1 MTTRLILMYL
11 KMYWVRLLIV
21 GLIVLLVILAIV
33 GLASL
38 ESFYRHI
45 TLAQMPYNIL
55 MAGVHASIFVFMYMI
70 FLRGGFA
77 KLERSKIKSKDV
89 NISWDDVIGMDD
101 AKREA
106 WEVVE
111 LIKDRARLKMIGGKI
126 IRGLLMVGAPGC
138 GKTYL
143 AKAIATEAGIPFI
156 SMSGSEFTEI
166 FVGVGAS
173 RVRKLFKKARALAY
187 GYGACIIF
195 IDEIDTIGRKRTF
208 SAFGGSEET
217 NSTLNQLLAEMDGL
231 KEKQYDI
238 IVVGATNAIEDILD
252 KALLRPG
259 RFDRKIFVDRPGL
272 EDREKLFAYYLKK
285 IKYDPSIDIGRLA
298 RKVVH
303 KTPADIE
310 NVVKE
315 AALIA
320 MRNKK
325 EVVNLKD
332 IADAIERIDMG
343 IKHKRHMTEHERRMV
358 AYHETGH
365 LLVLYILH
373 PTNDVFKA
381 SIVGRRAALGVVH
394 HQPREELFTHSK
406 DKMLADIKV
415 ALGGYVAEKTKFGVT
430 SSGVGG
436 GPDSDFHQAMSLAHS
451 MVWKYGMGESAILG
465 DYTMIPDTQLS
476 EAVKKKLNEET
487 GAIIDKC
494 AREVEALIKKESE
507 IFEYIANELLKRD
520 ELDYD
525 EIEEIFKKFGK
536 SQTKT

>member
-1 MTTRLILMYL
+1 MNNLKIERQWIVYYMTL
-11 KMYWVRLLIV
+11 
-21 GLIVLLVILAIV
+21 G
-33 GLASL
+33 
-38 ESFYRHI
+38 F
-45 TLAQMPYNIL
+45 
-55 MAGVHASIFVFMYMI
+55 IFVF
-70 FLRGGFA
+70 
-77 KLERSKIKSKDV
+77 
-89 NISWDDVIGMDD
+89 
-101 AKREA
+101 
-106 WEVVE
+106 
-111 LIKDRARLKMIGGKI
+111 
-126 IRGLLMVGAPGC
+126 GLLLISSAQASELVHKFGSPSFNGMNQSAH
-138 GKTYL
+138 YL
-143 AKAIATEAGIPFI
+143 T
-156 SMSGSEFTEI
+156 
-166 FVGVGAS
+166 
-173 RVRKLFKKARALAY
+173 
-187 GYGACIIF
+187 
-195 IDEIDTIGRKRTF
+195 IDEQERTRRK
-208 SAFGGSEET
+208 
-217 NSTLNQLLAEMDGL
+217 Q
-231 KEKQYDI
+231 
-238 IVVGATNAIEDILD
+238 IED
-252 KALLRPG
+252 
-259 RFDRKIFVDRPGL
+259 
-272 EDREKLFAYYLKK
+272 
-285 IKYDPSIDIGRLA
+285 
-298 RKVVH
+298 
-303 KTPADIE
+303 
-310 NVVKE
+310 
-315 AALIA
+315 
-320 MRNKK
+320 
-325 EVVNLKD
+325 D

>member
-11 KMYWVRLLIV
+11 KMYWVRILIA

-33 GLASL
+33 GLNSL

-55 MAGVHASIFVFMYMI
+55 MAGVHASIFVFMYMM

-111 LIKDRARLKMIGGKI
+111 LIKDRAKLKTIGGKI

-406 DKMLADIKV
+406 DKVLADIKV
-415 ALGGYVAEKTKFGVT
+415 ALGGYIAEKAKFGVT

-451 MVWKYGMGESAILG
+451 MVWKYGMGESAMLG
-465 DYTMIPDTQLS
+465 DYTMIPNAQLS

-494 AREVEALIKKESE
+494 AREVETLIKKESE

-536 SQTKT
+536 SQSRA

>member
-1 MTTRLILMYL
+1 MYL
-11 KMYWVRLLIV
+11 KMYWVRILIA

-33 GLASL
+33 GLNSL

-55 MAGVHASIFVFMYMI
+55 MAGVHASIFVFMYMM

-111 LIKDRARLKMIGGKI
+111 LIKDRAKLKTIGGKI

-406 DKMLADIKV
+406 DKVLADIKV
-415 ALGGYVAEKTKFGVT
+415 ALGGYIAEKAKFGVT

-451 MVWKYGMGESAILG
+451 MVWKYGMGESAMLG
-465 DYTMIPDTQLS
+465 DYTMIPNAQLS
-476 EAVKKKLNEET
+476 EAVKRN
-487 GAIIDKC
+487 
-494 AREVEALIKKESE
+494 
-507 IFEYIANELLKRD
+507 
-520 ELDYD
+520 
-525 EIEEIFKKFGK
+525 
-536 SQTKT
+536 